1 MSTKK
6 SIITGKDFYI
16 FNEIFEEEKGVFIK
30 FFNPEEMK
38 ISTHNGTVRE
48 VEICISK
55 ETWEE
60 FKNKIKQ
67 HKEEDI

>member
-1 MSTKK
+1 MSKKK

-30 FFNPEEMK
+30 LFNPEEVK
-38 ISTHNGTVRE
+38 FSTNEGKVRE
-48 VEICISK
+48 IDICISK
-55 ETWEE
+55 KQWEE

-67 HKEEDI
+67 HEEEDL

>member
-6 SIITGKDFYI
+6 HIISGKDFYV

-30 FFNPEEMK
+30 FFQPEEVK
-38 ISTHNGTVRE
+38 LSTHNGKIRE

-55 ETWEE
+55 EKWKE
-60 FKNKIKQ
+60 FQEKIKQ
-67 HKEEDI
+67 YIPDV